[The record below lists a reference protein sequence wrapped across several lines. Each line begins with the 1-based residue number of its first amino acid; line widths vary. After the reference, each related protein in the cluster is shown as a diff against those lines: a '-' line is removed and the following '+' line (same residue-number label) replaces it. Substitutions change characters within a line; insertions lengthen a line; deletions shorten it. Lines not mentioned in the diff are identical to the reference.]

1 MADIRV
7 EARAT
12 NPLIHLTSDQLA
24 ATVTP
29 AKGGDIVSL
38 RHRATDQEI
47 FWQSPWGGRPSG
59 HELPASSPN
68 DAWMQQYAGGWQ
80 LLLPNAGDACTHAGS
95 RHVFHGEGSLAPW
108 DWATDGD
115 TLILRLDFFSL
126 PLTMTRR
133 LRLDGDLLTIA
144 ESLTNTSV
152 RPVELVWGQHPGFGG
167 ALLDGPARLTS
178 GARRITVDSRT
189 RYLRAEHESDWP
201 YTETATGE
209 RVDLRTPLEGQPG
222 MAYLRDFT
230 SGWAGLTRADGAL
243 GIALSWDADL
253 FPVAW
258 LWEELG
264 AGQGQP
270 WFGRGRVIGIEPCT
284 SWPGHGLAA
293 IAETTGTQLRLA
305 PGERRDTTLHLH
317 VFTGLAEVTGVADG
331 RAQGTAAE

>member
-1 MADIRV
+1 
-7 EARAT
+7 
-12 NPLIHLTSDQLA
+12 
-24 ATVTP
+24 
-29 AKGGDIVSL
+29 
-38 RHRATDQEI
+38 
-47 FWQSPWGGRPSG
+47 
-59 HELPASSPN
+59 
-68 DAWMQQYAGGWQ
+68 MQQYAGGWQ
-80 LLLPNAGDACTHAGS
+80 LLLPNAGDACTHAGN

-230 SGWAGLTRADGAL
+230 SGWAGLTQARIADR
-243 GIALSWDADL
+243 LSVTQSQ
-253 FPVAW
+253 VA
-258 LWEELG
+258 
-264 AGQGQP
+264 
-270 WFGRGRVIGIEPCT
+270 RIEKKGYEAYT
-284 SWPGHGLAA
+284 L
-293 IAETTGTQLRLA
+293 
-305 PGERRDTTLHLH
+305 TTLRRYVQASGQDFRLEITIIH
-317 VFTGLAEVTGVADG
+317 VPRQEHVAESSGVAG
-331 RAQGTAAE
+331 G